1 MKAKR
6 LPSLLLSTS
15 LLLIAAVRAGAH
27 CDTMNGP
34 VIKDAQAALAAGKVT
49 GVLKWVRPQDE
60 REIKGLFEQVL
71 AVRKQGEPARTLA
84 ERYFFESLVRI
95 HRAGEGAPYTGLKP
109 AGHVEPVIAASDKA
123 LDQGNVDELIER
135 ITKHIAEGIRQRF
148 QTALKTKQHFGD
160 SVQAGRVYVRAYVD
174 FMHYM
179 EGLHVAAEG
188 TTGAHSESSPQ
199 ASSNPQK
206 EQTDEH

>member
-160 SVQAGRVYVRAYVD
+160 SIEAGRVYVRAYVD

-188 TTGAHSESSPQ
+188 PTDAHSESSPQ
-199 ASSNPQK
+199 ASSSPQK